1 MAPRSR
7 KGDAPP
13 VGYPEWDRSRDG
25 RDRQAPET
33 GRRDPRRQRWVPQER
48 APESDDFVEPFPA
61 RWDRNSRPVQDRAQ
75 DEWGT
80 GSQRRYEAQPGRR
93 RSGEDSYP
101 AWRPA
106 GRSVPPS
113 APHSALPDNDNDEDD
128 EDEDEDEP
136 DQRDIYIGSFSATA
150 GWYLVPVAAY
160 TAWSLTQS
168 GTPRAGCTNQFGL
181 ACPAPRAEAL
191 SNLANAVPQIAVAM
205 ALSITVAMFLGWVT
219 TGWRPFAIGF
229 ASAVLGA
236 GVATV
241 VFAVLDTQV

>member
-1 MAPRSR
+1 MALRSR

-25 RDRQAPET
+25 RDRQAPER
-33 GRRDPRRQRWVPQER
+33 GRRDLRRERRTPPER
-48 APESDDFVEPFPA
+48 APENDDFVEPFPA
-61 RWDRNSRPVQDRAQ
+61 RWDRARPAQGRVQDDR
-75 DEWGT
+75 GT
-80 GSQRRYEAQPGRR
+80 GSHRPYEAQPGRR
-93 RSGEDSYP
+93 RPGEDTYP
-101 AWRPA
+101 GWQSAPRAVPA
-106 GRSVPPS
+106 S
-113 APHSALPDNDNDEDD
+113 APHSALPDNNEDDEEDEDD
-128 EDEDEDEP
+128 EEEP

-150 GWYLVPVAAY
+150 GWYLVPIAAY

-181 ACPAPRAEAL
+181 ACPSPRAEAL

-241 VFAVLDTQV
+241 LFAVLDTQV